1 LKITTVETSVDLSN
15 VGIQH
20 QDFKQNELSQA
31 INISERN
38 DIIVKSWQKYTQ
50 HGGGDAPVP
59 SLQQRNATLV
69 FAVDIAHT
77 LALCNHFRQEGYAAE
92 YVTSKTPTV
101 ARYDILE
108 RFRKG
113 EFPIL
118 VNCGILTEGTD
129 IPSID
134 CILMARPTRSAVLFQ
149 QMFGRGMRLSPGKDD
164 CLVIDFVDNFQR
176 SGLITFPTLMG
187 LDPKTVIQ
195 GKVSTKLEMCP
206 MLTLNCIYR
215 GRCAITGT
223 KSK

>member
-1 LKITTVETSVDLSN
+1 MDLSK

-20 QDFKQNELSQA
+20 QDFKQSELSQA

-38 DIIVKSWQKYTQ
+38 DIIVRSWQKYTQ
-50 HGGGDAPVP
+50 HSGGNTLEPP
-59 SLQQRNATLV
+59 STRQRNATLV

-77 LALCNHFRQEGYAAE
+77 LALCNHFRQRGYAAE

-101 ARYDILE
+101 ARYDILD

-113 EFPIL
+113 DFPIL

-149 QMFGRGMRLSPGKDD
+149 QMFGRGMRLSPGKED

-195 GKVSTKLEMCP
+195 GTV
-206 MLTLNCIYR
+206 
-215 GRCAITGT
+215 
-223 KSK
+223 